1 MYEKSGNRGA
11 HFTPL
16 QNAAKSSGDV
26 TVACHLA
33 AYLLPH
39 SPASYTHHG
48 SRPCKVRFEM
58 VGKGCVAGGL
68 SSSQR
73 SLQPQDARQIV
84 RLPHDAA
91 TAPSSAGGPSASSR
105 ASSGRPP
112 DRPGYQRSN
121 PTTGSSMRSC
131 R

>member
-1 MYEKSGNRGA
+1 MYEKSGNLGA

-33 AYLLPH
+33 AYFLPH
-39 SPASYTHHG
+39 SPACYTHHG

-73 SLQPQDARQIV
+73 SLQPFVV
-84 RLPHDAA
+84 RLFVCLLLVAVSV
-91 TAPSSAGGPSASSR
+91 SSSVGVL
-105 ASSGRPP
+105 
-112 DRPGYQRSN
+112 
-121 PTTGSSMRSC
+121 
-131 R
+131 